1 MAAMSWLQKPKQ
13 IGATIK
19 NAGRLRKIVSV
30 FARNGFQDVAQRIKL
45 NSFISSWGPSS
56 ETSHLSTAQRVR
68 ISFEELGP
76 TFIKLGQLLA
86 SRPDIIP
93 ADYVIE
99 FRKLQDQIPPI
110 PFSEIEE
117 ILDQQYP
124 SGYKNLFREFLA
136 QPIGSASIAQV
147 HRARLQDGTSVVVK
161 IQKPGISE
169 IIEDD
174 IRILHLLADLCEQ
187 YIPESRIFN
196 PSGMVN
202 EFARSI
208 SLETNFVVEA
218 NNIKR
223 FQENFVDFPE
233 VKIPNIYLQH
243 CGSKILVME
252 ELKGLPMSHPQAFQ
266 NADMDRSNFMQV
278 GMKAYFSM
286 VFRDGLF
293 HGDLHAG
300 NIFVLPENRI
310 GFIDFGM
317 VGRLSRRTQRAIAAM
332 FMALLAED
340 YDRLAYEYIEL
351 APFNN
356 QTSRQSLAQDLR
368 SILSPFFGLTLKDV
382 NMGKLLLES
391 SKVAAK
397 HHVVLPSE
405 LMMFFKSM
413 VTIEGLARMVQ
424 EDFDLLP
431 FIKQYAKELLKTK
444 VTTTELFS
452 DATFQIK
459 EWASFLES
467 VPKEIKT
474 HLRKINQPDYRERV
488 EIQNLQEVQKTIY
501 QTGRLVF
508 VGLVIASL
516 IIAGAMTVEID
527 SASLVYGVPVFSMS
541 LFGLATLLFIR
552 FFLKGK

>member
-1 MAAMSWLQKPKQ
+1 M
-13 IGATIK
+13 
-19 NAGRLRKIVSV
+19 
-30 FARNGFQDVAQRIKL
+30 FARNGFQDVAQKIRL
-45 NSFISSWGPSS
+45 NSFITSWTTSS

-76 TFIKLGQLLA
+76 TFIKLGQVLA
-86 SRPDIIP
+86 SRPDVIP
-93 ADYVIE
+93 ADYINE
-99 FRKLQDQIPPI
+99 FRRLQDQIPPL
-110 PFSEIEE
+110 PFKELEE

-124 SGYKNLFREFLA
+124 SGYRKIFKDFSEK
-136 QPIGSASIAQV
+136 PVGSASIAQV
-147 HRARLQDGTSVVVK
+147 HQAVLMDGTPVVVK

-174 IRILHLLADLCEQ
+174 IRILHLLADLCEH
-187 YIPESRIFN
+187 YIPESKIFN
-196 PSGMVN
+196 PSGMVG
-202 EFARSI
+202 EFSRSI

-223 FQENFVDFPE
+223 FQENFAENPK
-233 VKIPNIYLQH
+233 VKIPDIYLDIS
-243 CGSKILVME
+243 GPKILVME
-252 ELKGLPMSHPQAFQ
+252 ELAGKPMSHGEAFSQ
-266 NADMDRSNFMQV
+266 PGLDRSELMKV
-278 GMKAYFSM
+278 GLKAYFSM

-300 NIFVLPENRI
+300 NIFVLPDSRI

-317 VGRLSRRTQRAIAAM
+317 VGRLSRKTQNAIAAM
-332 FMALLAED
+332 FVALMAED
-340 YDRLAYEYIEL
+340 YDRLAYEYIEM

-356 QTSRQSLAQDLR
+356 QTDRQSLAQDLR
-368 SILSPFFGLTLKDV
+368 SVLSPFFGLTLKDV

-424 EDFDLLP
+424 EDFDMLP
-431 FIKQYAKELLKTK
+431 FVKEFAKDLLKTK

-452 DATFQIK
+452 DVSFQLK
-459 EWASFLES
+459 EWTSLLES

-474 HLRKINQPDYRERV
+474 HLRKINQPNYSETV
-488 EIQNLQEVQKTIY
+488 EIKNIQQIQDTLY
-501 QTGRLVF
+501 QTGRLIF
-508 VGLVIASL
+508 VGIVISALTIS
-516 IIAGAMTVEID
+516 GAMTID
-527 SASLVYGVPVFSMS
+527 IESTNLIYGLPVFSLS
-541 LFGLATLLFIR
+541 VFGLATLLFVR
-552 FFLKGK
+552 FFLKAK

>member
-1 MAAMSWLQKPKQ
+1 MNWLQTPKQ
-13 IGATIK
+13 IGETIK

-30 FARNGFQDVAQRIKL
+30 FARNGFHDVAQKIKL
-45 NSFISSWGPSS
+45 NSFINSWTTSS

-86 SRPDIIP
+86 TRPDVIP
-93 ADYVIE
+93 ADYVNE

-110 PFSEIEE
+110 DFKEIEK

-124 SGYKNLFREFLA
+124 SGYKNIFKEFTEKPL
-136 QPIGSASIAQV
+136 GSASIAQV
-147 HRARLQDGTSVVVK
+147 HQAKLMDGTSVVVK

-174 IRILHLLADLCEQ
+174 TRILHLLADLCEH
-187 YIPESRIFN
+187 YIPESKIFN
-196 PSGMVN
+196 PTGMVN
-202 EFARSI
+202 EFSRSI

-223 FQENFVDFPE
+223 FQENFGENPQI
-233 VKIPNIYLQH
+233 KIPNVYLQYS
-243 CGSKILVME
+243 GPKILVME
-252 ELKGLPMSHPQAFQ
+252 ELIGKPMSHANAFSH
-266 NADMDRSNFMQV
+266 DGLDRNVLMKA
-278 GMKAYFSM
+278 GMRAYFSM

-300 NIFVLPENRI
+300 NIFVLPENKI

-317 VGRLSRRTQRAIAAM
+317 VGRLSRKTQAAIAAM
-332 FMALLAED
+332 FMALMAED
-340 YDRLAYEYIEL
+340 YDRLAYEYIEM

-356 QTSRQSLAQDLR
+356 ATDRQALAQDLR

-424 EDFDLLP
+424 DDFDMLP
-431 FIKQYAKELLKTK
+431 FVKEFAKDLLKSK

-452 DATFQIK
+452 DMSFQMK
-459 EWASFLES
+459 EWGSLLDS
-467 VPKEIKT
+467 IPKELKT
-474 HLRKINQPDYRERV
+474 HLRKINQPNYSESV
-488 EIQNLQEVQKTIY
+488 EIRNIRELQETFY
-501 QTGRLVF
+501 QTGRLIF
-508 VGLVIASL
+508 VGIVISAL
-516 IIAGAMTVEID
+516 TIGGAMTIEVD
-527 SASLVYGVPVFSMS
+527 SNYLVYGVPIFSMS
-541 LFGLATLLFIR
+541 MFGLATLLFIR

>member
-1 MAAMSWLQKPKQ
+1 MSWLQTPKQ
-13 IGATIK
+13 IGETIK

-30 FARNGFQDVAQRIKL
+30 FARNGFHDVAQKIKL
-45 NSFISSWGPSS
+45 NSFINSWTTSS

-86 SRPDIIP
+86 TRPDVIP
-93 ADYVIE
+93 SDYVNE

-110 PFSEIEE
+110 DFKEIEK

-124 SGYKNLFREFLA
+124 SGYKNIFKEFTEK
-136 QPIGSASIAQV
+136 PIGSASIAQV
-147 HRARLQDGTSVVVK
+147 HQAKLLDGTSVVVK

-174 IRILHLLADLCEQ
+174 TRILHLLADLCEH
-187 YIPESRIFN
+187 YIPESKIFN
-196 PSGMVN
+196 PTGMVN
-202 EFARSI
+202 EFSRSI

-223 FQENFVDFPE
+223 FQENFSENPQ
-233 VKIPNIYLQH
+233 VKIPNVYLQFS
-243 CGSKILVME
+243 GPKILVME
-252 ELKGLPMSHPQAFQ
+252 ELKGKPMSHGDAF
-266 NADMDRSNFMQV
+266 AHEGLDRSALMKA
-278 GMKAYFSM
+278 GMRAYFSM

-300 NIFVLPENRI
+300 NIFVLPENKI

-317 VGRLSRRTQRAIAAM
+317 VGRLSRKTQGAIAAM
-332 FMALLAED
+332 FMALMAED
-340 YDRLAYEYIEL
+340 YDRLAYEYIEM

-356 QTSRQSLAQDLR
+356 ATDRQALAQDLR

-424 EDFDLLP
+424 DDFDMLP
-431 FIKQYAKELLKTK
+431 FVKEFAKDLLKSK

-452 DATFQIK
+452 DMTFQMK
-459 EWASFLES
+459 EWGSLLDS
-467 VPKEIKT
+467 IPKELKT
-474 HLRKINQPDYRERV
+474 HLRKINQPNYSETV
-488 EIQNLQEVQKTIY
+488 EIRNIRELQETFY
-501 QTGRLVF
+501 QTGRLIF
-508 VGLVIASL
+508 VGIVISAL
-516 IIAGAMTVEID
+516 TIAGAMTIEAE
-527 SASLVYGVPVFSMS
+527 SRYLVYGIPVFSMS
-541 LFGLATLLFIR
+541 VFGLATLLFIR